1 MTAGLVGEVN
11 EIRAVSESMAPMP
24 SSRYCGLNAICR
36 SSPSNAASRISTA
49 CASSDAPASST
60 SWPWLK
66 ASRTGVFRSA
76 TRATRLTASAN
87 ELATSSAV
95 ALNSLGSSAEYL
107 GYSPDSSR
115 VVVCRPAPAKPIRL
129 SPPSEMDT
137 SAPEV
142 SARAVSPSTRAGTS
156 KAVDRSGWAGFQR
169 SSRTASR
176 YRSVA
181 TRVSVSPWI
190 SILMPVSAGRV
201 SSRPAAVATWPIAVA
216 SASLPTVPASG
227 GISGSVGYSSSG
239 SRTRVK
245 VAVPHLRVA
254 RVPSVTSSTG
264 RAGSDLTISASR
276 RPETRIAP
284 SSSVITGTVAW
295 AETS

>member
-1 MTAGLVGEVN
+1 M
-11 EIRAVSESMAPMP
+11 
-24 SSRYCGLNAICR
+24 
-36 SSPSNAASRISTA
+36 
-49 CASSDAPASST
+49 
-60 SWPWLK
+60 
-66 ASRTGVFRSA
+66 
-76 TRATRLTASAN
+76 
-87 ELATSSAV
+87 
-95 ALNSLGSSAEYL
+95 

-115 VVVCRPAPAKPIRL
+115 VVVCRPAPAKPIKL
-129 SPPSEMDT
+129 SPPSEMAT

-156 KAVDRSGWAGFQR
+156 TAVDRSGRAGFQR

-216 SASLPTVPASG
+216 SASLPTEPASG

-245 VAVPHLRVA
+245 VALPHLRVA
-254 RVPSVTSSTG
+254 RVPSVISSTG

-276 RPETRIAP
+276 RPETRTVP
-284 SSSVITGTVAW
+284 SSSVITGTVA
-295 AETS
+295 